1 MTSGGLVKSIR
12 SSLRHRA
19 GWFMQHAKAC
29 VMQIVQGGSCKCEQ
43 RRLMQGEATRPTKI
57 VRASPVML
65 IHSLKSLTCLLAVAV
80 RVAVR
85 VGVVL
90 GRGRMVVVLLGVVV
104 LGLVVLGRGR
114 RVVVVLGLVVHWR
127 WRRLVLGRRRRLLVL
142 GWRRRLLVLRFL
154 VHLLLVLPL
163 VKQIPSR
170 VGAVGDR
177 RERDEREKR
186 DGERALAHNRHRH
199 GCVFACVGAL
209 ALILKRESGVQ
220 GAGVRRR
227 RARAN
232 VLA

>member
-1 MTSGGLVKSIR
+1 
-12 SSLRHRA
+12 
-19 GWFMQHAKAC
+19 MQHAKAC

-65 IHSLKSLTCLLAVAV
+65 IHSIKCLLA
-80 RVAVR
+80 VAVR

-127 WRRLVLGRRRRLLVL
+127 WRRLMLGRRGRLLVL
-142 GWRRRLLVLRFL
+142 GWWRRLLVLRFL

-163 VKQIPSR
+163 VKQI
-170 VGAVGDR
+170 
-177 RERDEREKR
+177 
-186 DGERALAHNRHRH
+186 
-199 GCVFACVGAL
+199 
-209 ALILKRESGVQ
+209 
-220 GAGVRRR
+220 
-227 RARAN
+227 
-232 VLA
+232 

>member
-1 MTSGGLVKSIR
+1 
-12 SSLRHRA
+12 
-19 GWFMQHAKAC
+19 
-29 VMQIVQGGSCKCEQ
+29 
-43 RRLMQGEATRPTKI
+43 
-57 VRASPVML
+57 ML
-65 IHSLKSLTCLLAVAV
+65 IHSIKCLLAVAV

-90 GRGRMVVVLLGVVV
+90 GR
-104 LGLVVLGRGR
+104 R

-127 WRRLVLGRRRRLLVL
+127 WRRLMLGRRRRLLVL

-209 ALILKRESGVQ
+209 ALILK
-220 GAGVRRR
+220 
-227 RARAN
+227 
-232 VLA
+232 

>member
-1 MTSGGLVKSIR
+1 
-12 SSLRHRA
+12 
-19 GWFMQHAKAC
+19 
-29 VMQIVQGGSCKCEQ
+29 
-43 RRLMQGEATRPTKI
+43 
-57 VRASPVML
+57 
-65 IHSLKSLTCLLAVAV
+65 
-80 RVAVR
+80 
-85 VGVVL
+85 
-90 GRGRMVVVLLGVVV
+90 MVVVLLGVVV

-142 GWRRRLLVLRFL
+142 GWRRRLLV
-154 VHLLLVLPL
+154 HLLLLHLLLMLPL
-163 VKQIPSR
+163 VKQIPPR
-170 VGAVGDR
+170 VDAVGDR

-199 GCVFACVGAL
+199 GCVFACVGA

>member
-65 IHSLKSLTCLLAVAV
+65 IHSIKCLLAVAV

-127 WRRLVLGRRRRLLVL
+127 
-142 GWRRRLLVLRFL
+142 
-154 VHLLLVLPL
+154 
-163 VKQIPSR
+163 
-170 VGAVGDR
+170 
-177 RERDEREKR
+177 
-186 DGERALAHNRHRH
+186 
-199 GCVFACVGAL
+199 
-209 ALILKRESGVQ
+209 
-220 GAGVRRR
+220 VRIFEWQF
-227 RARAN
+227 
-232 VLA
+232 